1 MYSICFTIAGVI
13 FSILL
18 FVLYNFKS
26 NLKLLENKI
35 YYGIIVT
42 TIISGLIEIYSF
54 ILVRTSI
61 FVNSVLYLFSL
72 KSLFLCF
79 LVWIYLFTI
88 YTVIVTINLKNKD
101 YSRYRLAIIISTIV
115 FIIVSLTTMI
125 LPIDIIETDGLLL
138 PTGVGVDI
146 IYVLS
151 LILFIIMISVIIS
164 NRRNLKNKKYY
175 PMYFLLVIL
184 GIMIIVQKI
193 FPSLLLINFSLS
205 ILIYIMYFTI
215 ENPDIKLI
223 KDLSYTRRMLEK
235 QNEMV
240 SGIVNNLAI
249 SLKNPLM
256 EITNF
261 SSKKINKKDEVSS
274 LEEIKKFQKLSLNL
288 VDQINK
294 IMDLTRIENRQLK
307 IKNKLYQ
314 TDNLINSIKDIINFR
329 NVDVNYNIDNNI
341 PKVLYGDDDNIKQTF
356 TYLVEFINNYFNRYD
371 LTINI
376 SKISV
381 RNNCKLMFSI
391 IVNYKNTKLD
401 FIERDNKCIIETN
414 AWEYELYNRLVELQ
428 KGTYEVKKDNSSL
441 IFNFALF
448 QKIKDNNE
456 AVEEEVIKYNNYSGK
471 KILIA
476 LDNHLDI
483 NKFTELL
490 VNYNVDIS
498 TSSSIEELT
507 ELLRSDKTFDIV
519 FLSNTI
525 SGIENY
531 NITTSEERK
540 RTMTKL
546 SLIAGY
552 KLQIIMV
559 TLEDYKD
566 SDTEYIKMP
575 ISKVKLDDIMV
586 KYLSEK

>member
-79 LVWIYLFTI
+79 LVWIYLFTV

-101 YSRYRLAIIISTIV
+101 YSRYRLAIMISAIV

-240 SGIVNNLAI
+240 SGTVNNLAI

-356 TYLVEFINNYFNRYD
+356 TYLTEFINNYIDRYD

-456 AVEEEVIKYNNYSGK
+456 VVEEEVIKYNNYSGK

>member
-42 TIISGLIEIYSF
+42 TIIAGLIEIYSF

-61 FVNSVLYLFSL
+61 FINSALYLFSL

-79 LVWIYLFTI
+79 LVWIYLFTV

-125 LPIDIIETDGLLL
+125 LPINIIETNGLLL
-138 PTGVGVDI
+138 PTGIGVDI
-146 IYVLS
+146 IYVLAS
-151 LILFIIMISVIIS
+151 ILFIIMISVIIS
-164 NRRNLKNKKYY
+164 NRSNLKNKKYY
-175 PMYFLLVIL
+175 PMYFLLAML
-184 GIMIIVQKI
+184 GIIIVIQKI

-240 SGIVNNLAI
+240 SGTVNNLAI

-261 SSKKINKKDEVSS
+261 SSKKINKKNEVSS
-274 LEEIKKFQKLSLNL
+274 LEEIEEFQKLSLNL

-294 IMDLTRIENRQLK
+294 IMDLTRIENRELK

-329 NVDVNYNIDNNI
+329 NVDVSYNIDDNI

-356 TYLVEFINNYFNRYD
+356 TYLTEFINNYFDRYD

-381 RNNCKLMFSI
+381 RNNCKLMFGI

-401 FIERDNKCIIETN
+401 FIERDNKCIIDTN

-428 KGTYEVKKDNSSL
+428 KGASEVKKDNSSL

-456 AVEEEVIKYNNYSGK
+456 IVEEEVIKYNNYSGK

-531 NITTSEERK
+531 DIATSEERK

-552 KLQIIMV
+552 KLQVIMV

>member
-146 IYVLS
+146 IYILS

-240 SGIVNNLAI
+240 SGTVNNLAI

-256 EITNF
+256 EITSF

-531 NITTSEERK
+531 DITTSEERK

>member
-175 PMYFLLVIL
+175 PMSFLLVIL

-240 SGIVNNLAI
+240 SGTVNNLAI

-456 AVEEEVIKYNNYSGK
+456 VVEEEVIKYNNYSGK

-559 TLEDYKD
+559 TFEDYKD

>member
-79 LVWIYLFTI
+79 LVWIYLFTV

-235 QNEMV
+235 QNEIA
-240 SGIVNNLAI
+240 SGTVNNLAI

-428 KGTYEVKKDNSSL
+428 KGTYEVKKDSSSL

-456 AVEEEVIKYNNYSGK
+456 AVEEEVIRYNNYSGK

>member
-146 IYVLS
+146 IYILS

-240 SGIVNNLAI
+240 SGTVNNLAI

-441 IFNFALF
+441 MFNFALF

-531 NITTSEERK
+531 DITTSEERK

>member
-125 LPIDIIETDGLLL
+125 LPINIIETDGLLL
-138 PTGVGVDI
+138 PTGIGVDI

-240 SGIVNNLAI
+240 SGTVNNLAI

-456 AVEEEVIKYNNYSGK
+456 VVEEEVIKYNNYSGK

>member
-42 TIISGLIEIYSF
+42 TIIAGLIEIYSF
-54 ILVRTSI
+54 ILVRTSVFI
-61 FVNSVLYLFSL
+61 NSVLYLFSL

-79 LVWIYLFTI
+79 LVWIYLFTV

-101 YSRYRLAIIISTIV
+101 YSRYRLAIMISAVV

-125 LPIDIIETDGLLL
+125 LPIDIIETEGLLL

-240 SGIVNNLAI
+240 SGTVNNLAI

-356 TYLVEFINNYFNRYD
+356 TYLTEFINNYFDRYD

-456 AVEEEVIKYNNYSGK
+456 VVEEEDIKYNNYSDK

-531 NITTSEERK
+531 DITTSEERK

>member
-240 SGIVNNLAI
+240 SGTVNNLAI

-575 ISKVKLDDIMV
+575 ISKVKLDDIML
-586 KYLSEK
+586 KYLN

>member
-79 LVWIYLFTI
+79 LVWIYLFTV

-240 SGIVNNLAI
+240 SGTVNNLAI

-428 KGTYEVKKDNSSL
+428 KGTYEVKKNNSSL

-456 AVEEEVIKYNNYSGK
+456 VVEKEVIKYNNYSGK

-507 ELLRSDKTFDIV
+507 ELLRSDKTIDIV

-559 TLEDYKD
+559 TFEDYKD

>member
-240 SGIVNNLAI
+240 SGTVNNLAI

-559 TLEDYKD
+559 TFEDYKD

>member
-240 SGIVNNLAI
+240 SGTVNNLAI

-456 AVEEEVIKYNNYSGK
+456 VVEEEVIKYNNYSGK

-483 NKFTELL
+483 NNFTELL

-559 TLEDYKD
+559 TFEDYKD

>member
-42 TIISGLIEIYSF
+42 TIIAGLIEIYSF

-240 SGIVNNLAI
+240 SGTVNNLAI

-507 ELLRSDKTFDIV
+507 ELLISDKTFDIV

>member
-240 SGIVNNLAI
+240 SGTVNNLAI

-381 RNNCKLMFSI
+381 RNNCKLMFSV

>member
-42 TIISGLIEIYSF
+42 TIIAGLIEIYSF

-101 YSRYRLAIIISTIV
+101 YSRYRLAIMISTIV

-164 NRRNLKNKKYY
+164 NRKNLKNKKYY

-240 SGIVNNLAI
+240 SGTVNNLAI

>member
-79 LVWIYLFTI
+79 LVWIYLFTV

-240 SGIVNNLAI
+240 SGTVNNLAI

-356 TYLVEFINNYFNRYD
+356 TYLVEFISNYFDRYD

-456 AVEEEVIKYNNYSGK
+456 AVEEEVIRYNNYSGK

>member
-13 FSILL
+13 FSISL

-146 IYVLS
+146 IYILS

-240 SGIVNNLAI
+240 SGTVNNLAI

-256 EITNF
+256 EITSF

-531 NITTSEERK
+531 DITTSEERK

>member
-42 TIISGLIEIYSF
+42 TIIAGLIEIYSF

-240 SGIVNNLAI
+240 SGTVNNLAI

-456 AVEEEVIKYNNYSGK
+456 AVEEEIIKYNNYSGK

>member
-240 SGIVNNLAI
+240 SGTVNNLAI

-329 NVDVNYNIDNNI
+329 NVDINYNIDNNI

-531 NITTSEERK
+531 NIITSEERK

>member
-125 LPIDIIETDGLLL
+125 LPIDIIKTDGLLL

-240 SGIVNNLAI
+240 SGTVNNLAI

-456 AVEEEVIKYNNYSGK
+456 VVEEEVIKYNNYSGK

-586 KYLSEK
+586 KYLN

>member
-115 FIIVSLTTMI
+115 FIIISLTTMI

-240 SGIVNNLAI
+240 SGTVNNLAI

-307 IKNKLYQ
+307 IKNRLYQ

>member
-240 SGIVNNLAI
+240 SGTVNNLAI

-329 NVDVNYNIDNNI
+329 NVDINYNIDNNI

-456 AVEEEVIKYNNYSGK
+456 VVEEEVIKYNNYSGK

-586 KYLSEK
+586 KYLN

>member
-42 TIISGLIEIYSF
+42 TIIAGLIEIYSF

-240 SGIVNNLAI
+240 SGTVNNLAI

-329 NVDVNYNIDNNI
+329 NVDINYNIDNNI

>member
-79 LVWIYLFTI
+79 LVWIYLFII

-240 SGIVNNLAI
+240 SGTVNNLAI

-456 AVEEEVIKYNNYSGK
+456 VVEEEVIKYNNYSGK

-559 TLEDYKD
+559 TFEDYKD

-586 KYLSEK
+586 KYLN

>member
-42 TIISGLIEIYSF
+42 TIIAGLIEIYSF

-240 SGIVNNLAI
+240 SGTVNNLAI

-329 NVDVNYNIDNNI
+329 NVDINYNIDNNI

-456 AVEEEVIKYNNYSGK
+456 AVEEEIIKYNNYSGK

-586 KYLSEK
+586 KYLN

>member
-42 TIISGLIEIYSF
+42 TIIAGLIEIYSF

-125 LPIDIIETDGLLL
+125 LPINIIETDGLLL
-138 PTGVGVDI
+138 PTGIGVDI

-240 SGIVNNLAI
+240 SGTVNNLAI

-428 KGTYEVKKDNSSL
+428 KGTYEVKKNNSSL

>member
-42 TIISGLIEIYSF
+42 TIIAGLIEIYSF

-235 QNEMV
+235 QKEMV
-240 SGIVNNLAI
+240 SGTVNNLAI

-456 AVEEEVIKYNNYSGK
+456 VVEEEVIKYNNYSGK

>member
-54 ILVRTSI
+54 ILVRTSVFI
-61 FVNSVLYLFSL
+61 NSVLYLFSL

-79 LVWIYLFTI
+79 LVWIYLFTV

-101 YSRYRLAIIISTIV
+101 YSRYRLAIMISAIV

-240 SGIVNNLAI
+240 SGTVNNLAI

-329 NVDVNYNIDNNI
+329 NVDVSYNIDDNI

-356 TYLVEFINNYFNRYD
+356 TYLVEFINNYFDRYD

-381 RNNCKLMFSI
+381 RNNCKLMFGI
-391 IVNYKNTKLD
+391 IVSYKNTKLE
-401 FIERDNKCIIETN
+401 FIERDNKCIIDTN

-456 AVEEEVIKYNNYSGK
+456 VVEEEDIKYNNYSGK

-531 NITTSEERK
+531 DITTSEERK

>member
-1 MYSICFTIAGVI
+1 MYSICFTIAGVV

-42 TIISGLIEIYSF
+42 TIISELVEIYSF
-54 ILVRTSI
+54 ILVRTSVFI
-61 FVNSVLYLFSL
+61 NSVLYLFSL

-79 LVWIYLFTI
+79 LVWIYLFTV

-101 YSRYRLAIIISTIV
+101 YSRYRLAIMISMVV
-115 FIIVSLTTMI
+115 FTIVSLITMI
-125 LPIDIIETDGLLL
+125 LPINIIETNGLLL
-138 PTGVGVDI
+138 PTGVGVDV
-146 IYVLS
+146 IYVLA

-164 NRRNLKNKKYY
+164 NRSNLKNKKYY
-175 PMYFLLVIL
+175 PVYFLLVIL
-184 GIMIIVQKI
+184 GIMIVVQKI
-193 FPSLLLINFSLS
+193 FPSLLLINFSLA

-240 SGIVNNLAI
+240 SGTVNNLAI

-261 SSKKINKKDEVSS
+261 SSKKINKKDAVSS

-294 IMDLTRIENRQLK
+294 IMDLTRIENRELK

-329 NVDVNYNIDNNI
+329 NVDVSYNIDDNI

-356 TYLVEFINNYFNRYD
+356 TYLIEFINNYFDRYD
-371 LTINI
+371 LTIDI

-381 RNNCKLMFSI
+381 RNNCKLMFDI
-391 IVNYKNTKLD
+391 IVSYKNTKLD
-401 FIERDNKCIIETN
+401 FIERDNKCIIDTN

-428 KGTYEVKKDNSSL
+428 KGTSEVKKDNSSL

-448 QKIKDNNE
+448 QKIKDTDE

-471 KILIA
+471 KILVA

-498 TSSSIEELT
+498 TSSSIDELT

-531 NITTSEERK
+531 DITTSEERK
-540 RTMTKL
+540 RAMTKL

-552 KLQIIMV
+552 KLQVIMV

>member
-42 TIISGLIEIYSF
+42 TIIAGLIEIYSF

-79 LVWIYLFTI
+79 LVWIYLFTV

-125 LPIDIIETDGLLL
+125 LPINIIETDGLLL

-240 SGIVNNLAI
+240 SGTVNNLAI

-428 KGTYEVKKDNSSL
+428 KGTYEVKKNNSSL

-456 AVEEEVIKYNNYSGK
+456 VVEEEVIKYNNYSGK

>member
-42 TIISGLIEIYSF
+42 TIIAGLIEIYSF

-240 SGIVNNLAI
+240 SGTVNNLAI

-456 AVEEEVIKYNNYSGK
+456 AVEEEIIKYNNYSGK

-531 NITTSEERK
+531 NIITSEERK

>member
-42 TIISGLIEIYSF
+42 TIIAGLIEIYSF

-61 FVNSVLYLFSL
+61 FINSSLYLFSL

-79 LVWIYLFTI
+79 LVWIYLFTV

-101 YSRYRLAIIISTIV
+101 YSRYRLAIMISMVV

-125 LPIDIIETDGLLL
+125 LPINIIETNGLLL
-138 PTGVGVDI
+138 PTGIGVDI
-146 IYVLS
+146 IYVLAS
-151 LILFIIMISVIIS
+151 ILFIIMISVIIS
-164 NRRNLKNKKYY
+164 NRSNLKNKKYY
-175 PMYFLLVIL
+175 PMYFLLAML
-184 GIMIIVQKI
+184 GIIIVIQKI

-240 SGIVNNLAI
+240 SGTVNNLAI

-261 SSKKINKKDEVSS
+261 SSKKINKKNEVSS
-274 LEEIKKFQKLSLNL
+274 LEEIEEFQKLSLNL

-294 IMDLTRIENRQLK
+294 IMDLTRIENRELK

-329 NVDVNYNIDNNI
+329 NVDVSYNIDDNI

-356 TYLVEFINNYFNRYD
+356 TYLTEFINNYFDRYD

-381 RNNCKLMFSI
+381 RNNCKLMFGI
-391 IVNYKNTKLD
+391 IVSYKNTKLD
-401 FIERDNKCIIETN
+401 FIERDNKCIIDTN

-428 KGTYEVKKDNSSL
+428 KGASEVKKDNSSL

-456 AVEEEVIKYNNYSGK
+456 IVEEEVIKYNNYSGK

-531 NITTSEERK
+531 DIATSEERK

-552 KLQIIMV
+552 KLQVIMV

>member
-125 LPIDIIETDGLLL
+125 LPIDIIETDCLLL

-240 SGIVNNLAI
+240 SGTVNNLAI

-314 TDNLINSIKDIINFR
+314 TVNLINSIKDIINFR
-329 NVDVNYNIDNNI
+329 NVDINYNIDNNI

-456 AVEEEVIKYNNYSGK
+456 VVEEEVIKYNNYSGK

-559 TLEDYKD
+559 TFEDYKD

>member
-42 TIISGLIEIYSF
+42 TIIAGLIEIYSF

-61 FVNSVLYLFSL
+61 FINSVLYLFSL

-79 LVWIYLFTI
+79 LVWIYLFTV

-101 YSRYRLAIIISTIV
+101 YSRYRLAIMISAVV

-240 SGIVNNLAI
+240 SGTVNNLAI

-329 NVDVNYNIDNNI
+329 NIDVSYNIDNNI

-356 TYLVEFINNYFNRYD
+356 TYLTEFINNYFDRYD

-414 AWEYELYNRLVELQ
+414 SWEYELYNRLVELQ

-456 AVEEEVIKYNNYSGK
+456 VVEEEDIKYNNYSGK

-531 NITTSEERK
+531 DITTSEERK

>member
-61 FVNSVLYLFSL
+61 SVNSVLYLFSL

-79 LVWIYLFTI
+79 LVWIYLFTV

-101 YSRYRLAIIISTIV
+101 YSRYRLAIMISAIV

-184 GIMIIVQKI
+184 GIMIIVQKV

-205 ILIYIMYFTI
+205 ILNYIMYFTI

-240 SGIVNNLAI
+240 SGTVNNLAI

-314 TDNLINSIKDIINFR
+314 TDNLINSIKDIINFG

>member
-240 SGIVNNLAI
+240 SGTVNNLAI

-307 IKNKLYQ
+307 IKNRLYQ

-356 TYLVEFINNYFNRYD
+356 TYLVEFISNYFDRYD

-456 AVEEEVIKYNNYSGK
+456 VVEEEVIKYNNYSGK

-566 SDTEYIKMP
+566 GDTEYIKMP

>member
-42 TIISGLIEIYSF
+42 TIIAGLIEIYSF

-115 FIIVSLTTMI
+115 FIIVSLTTMV
-125 LPIDIIETDGLLL
+125 LPINIIETDGLLL

-240 SGIVNNLAI
+240 SGTVNNLAI

-456 AVEEEVIKYNNYSGK
+456 VVEEEVIKYNNYSGK